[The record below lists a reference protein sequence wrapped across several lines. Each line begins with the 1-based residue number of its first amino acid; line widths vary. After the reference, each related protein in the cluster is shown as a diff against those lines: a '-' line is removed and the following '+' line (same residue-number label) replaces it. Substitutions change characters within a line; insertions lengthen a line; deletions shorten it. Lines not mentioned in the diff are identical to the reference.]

1 MGIQK
6 ELSSVT
12 SKLVEARLSVTDME
26 EENVSGYYLQHMNV
40 HTL

>member
-1 MGIQK
+1 
-6 ELSSVT
+6 
-12 SKLVEARLSVTDME
+12 LSVTDME